1 MINSQVIGDHEVMLA
16 DTVGLIAY
24 NEHNELSFYDFVLY
38 DIDDSTIK
46 AMKYRNKLRNKILKI
61 RTNMVVNNSYLIQF
75 KKNQEYFVK
84 NI

>member
-1 MINSQVIGDHEVMLA
+1 VINSQVIGDHEVMLA